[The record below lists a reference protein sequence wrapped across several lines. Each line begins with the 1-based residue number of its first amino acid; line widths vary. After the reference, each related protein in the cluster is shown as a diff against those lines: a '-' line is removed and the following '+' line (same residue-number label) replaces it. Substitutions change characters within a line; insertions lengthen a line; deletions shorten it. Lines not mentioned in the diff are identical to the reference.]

1 MTAIFQRTPFWV
13 WPLLLVL
20 IAAGLR
26 LSRTRSV
33 PPTPVIVISGVMLS
47 VSLLG
52 VISVFHASALA
63 LLAWL
68 SLLVLTLI
76 ACRQWGYPR
85 GWHYDAHTKRLH
97 VPGSWWPMILFL
109 LIFSLK
115 FAVGMALSLRPQWAL
130 QTRFLLPVSA
140 LYGLLSGIFAARAWH
155 ALHISRQT
163 ALAATHRSLGTD

>member
-1 MTAIFQRTPFWV
+1 MTAIFQRAPLWI

-20 IAAGLR
+20 VAAGLR

-33 PPTPVIVISGVMLS
+33 PPMPVMVISGVMLS
-47 VSLLG
+47 VSLFG
-52 VISVFHASALA
+52 VMSAFHASALA

-76 ACRQWGYPR
+76 ACVHWGYPR
-85 GWHYDAHTKRLH
+85 GWQYDAHAKRLH

-115 FAVGMALSLRPQWAL
+115 FAVGMALSLRPEWAL
-130 QTRFLLPVSA
+130 QRQFFLPVSA
-140 LYGLLSGIFAARAWH
+140 VYGLLSGIFAARAWH
-155 ALHISRQT
+155 ALRISRPS
-163 ALAATHRSLGTD
+163 ARPVADRSLGMD

>member
-1 MTAIFQRTPFWV
+1 MTAIFLRTPFWV
-13 WPLLLVL
+13 WPLLLAL

-85 GWHYDAHTKRLH
+85 GWQYDTHTKRLH

-155 ALHISRQT
+155 ALRISRPT
-163 ALAATHRSLGTD
+163 ARSVAD